1 MLAIIKGSLAN
12 MCSYYITATF
22 QYEALIFELEAF
34 YAYDTCS
41 SEAPYQAPTLKILVP
56 IAYFLSLK

>member
-34 YAYDTCS
+34 YVHDTFS
-41 SEAPYQAPTLKILVP
+41 SEALYRAPTLKILVL
-56 IAYFLSLK
+56 I